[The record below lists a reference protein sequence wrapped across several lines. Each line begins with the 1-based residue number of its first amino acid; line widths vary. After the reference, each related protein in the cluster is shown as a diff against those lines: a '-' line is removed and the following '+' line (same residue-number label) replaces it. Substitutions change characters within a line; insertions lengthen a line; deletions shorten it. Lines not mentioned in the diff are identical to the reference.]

1 MVGDARPGFCLSE
14 NHADLAEG
22 EFAEDAQLEH
32 LAVGFFQ
39 RVQRRVDPFLS
50 AADHTVLEK
59 DMVLVLSLGARYHT
73 GVSELYITKD
83 TLFITEDGCK
93 IVGWYE
99 NWDYPYTAA
108 YTF

>member
-1 MVGDARPGFCLSE
+1 MGLHMAPEFGFG
-14 NHADLAEG
+14 HG
-22 EFAEDAQLEH
+22 IG
-32 LAVGFFQ
+32 VT
-39 RVQRRVDPFLS
+39 PFEPPFIS
-50 AADHTVLEK
+50 AADKTVIEK

-83 TLFITEDGCK
+83 TLIVTENGCK